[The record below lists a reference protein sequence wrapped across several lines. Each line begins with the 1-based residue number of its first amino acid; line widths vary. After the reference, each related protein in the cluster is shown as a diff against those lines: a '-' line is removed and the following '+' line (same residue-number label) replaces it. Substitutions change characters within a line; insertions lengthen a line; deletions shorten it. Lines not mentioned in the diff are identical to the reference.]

1 MKAEIKFAAKCI
13 VVGAAIAAASLFLR
27 SAPKAQPTLSLPFAT
42 VTSVGA
48 SAVQILPANPSRRSV
63 TLCNPSASLI
73 MYAAPLGTTPT
84 SGGSGVPIPVS
95 SCFSP
100 PPLTA
105 SGTTGGAGAGWNAIM
120 SGAGPTNVLALEW

>member
-1 MKAEIKFAAKCI
+1 MRFRTRLA
-13 VVGAAIAAASLFLR
+13 VVVIGTTIAALAIYSR
-27 SAPKAQPTLSLPFAT
+27 APKAQPTLSLPFAT

-48 SAVQILPANPSRRSV
+48 SAVQIVPANPSRRSI
-63 TLCNPSASLI
+63 TLCNPSATLI

-84 SGGSGVPIPVS
+84 SGGSGVPIAVS

-100 PPLTA
+100 PPLTS

>member
-1 MKAEIKFAAKCI
+1 MNDRTTRLVAAVLFA
-13 VVGAAIAAASLFLR
+13 GALIAAACIGIV
-27 SAPKAQPTLSLPFAT
+27 KAQPTLSLPFAT